1 MAALLSSG
9 FRLLTRDRMAARLE
23 LGLGRRRASGDAAG
37 SATGA
42 AARGISV
49 ARGDVA
55 SEAMPLGA
63 VQLPANGQPIV
74 LLHDRGRTGGYP
86 VVGVVDHR
94 DLSALV
100 QARPGAQVHFLPTV
114 V

>member
-1 MAALLSSG
+1 MAALLNGG
-9 FRLLTRDRMAARLE
+9 FRLLTRDRMAARLA
-23 LGLGRRRASGDAAG
+23 LQRGHGSGG
-37 SATGA
+37 QGN
-42 AARGISV
+42 GIQV
-49 ARGDVA
+49 ERGDVA

-86 VVGVVDHR
+86 VLGVVDHR

-100 QARPGAQVHFLPTV
+100 QARPGAEIRFLPTV
-114 V
+114 A